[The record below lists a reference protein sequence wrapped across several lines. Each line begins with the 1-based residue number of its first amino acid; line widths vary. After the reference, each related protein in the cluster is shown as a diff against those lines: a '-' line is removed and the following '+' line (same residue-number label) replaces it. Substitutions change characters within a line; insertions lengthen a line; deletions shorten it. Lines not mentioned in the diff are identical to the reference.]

1 MTKEK
6 GFNVD
11 PSWRGV
17 YKASGLS
24 LFAGGVIVFIFIL
37 SLFIMRQPLPVPAK
51 EALENP
57 VTPTLLFLL
66 AALGEFLLMPGVLGL
81 YLSLK
86 DVKKTHMLIATAVW
100 LAAVSM
106 FLVSRGQIISLSQ
119 ISGRYMATTSETL
132 KAAYLASADLAIE
145 VANVY
150 ADMALMLLGVAS
162 IIVGLVMLKG
172 VFGKRI
178 GYLVILAGILTL
190 FGTFGILLE
199 PLAILAPLGLVLG
212 AVWQIVIG
220 AKLYKLGKD
229 VQHASHRTMRPVDV
243 VSGESLDTGRVGLL
257 VLPPSVPRTFP

>member
-1 MTKEK
+1 MTREE
-6 GFNVD
+6 GLNID

-17 YKASGLS
+17 YRASGLS
-24 LFAGGVIVFIFIL
+24 LFAAGVIVFIFIL
-37 SLFIMRQPLPVPAK
+37 SLFIMRQPLPVTPQGV
-51 EALENP
+51 LENP
-57 VTPTLLFLL
+57 VRPVTLFVL
-66 AALGEFLLMPGVLGL
+66 AAFGEFLLMPGVLGL

-86 DVKKTHMLIATAVW
+86 DVKKTHMLIATALW

-150 ADMALMLLGVAS
+150 ADMALMLLSVAS

-178 GYLVILAGILTL
+178 GYLVIVAGILTL
-190 FGTFGILLE
+190 VGTFGVLLE
-199 PLAILAPLGLVLG
+199 PLAILTLFGLLLG

-220 AKLYKLGKD
+220 ARLYKLGKD
-229 VQHASHRTMRPVDV
+229 V
-243 VSGESLDTGRVGLL
+243 
-257 VLPPSVPRTFP
+257 

>member
-1 MTKEK
+1 MAAT
-6 GFNVD
+6 N
-11 PSWRGV
+11 
-17 YKASGLS
+17 
-24 LFAGGVIVFIFIL
+24 
-37 SLFIMRQPLPVPAK
+37 
-51 EALENP
+51 EA
-57 VTPTLLFLL
+57 
-66 AALGEFLLMPGVLGL
+66 
-81 YLSLK
+81 
-86 DVKKTHMLIATAVW
+86 I
-100 LAAVSM
+100 
-106 FLVSRGQIISLSQ
+106 
-119 ISGRYMATTSETL
+119 

-178 GYLVILAGILTL
+178 GYLVIVAGILTL

-229 VQHASHRTMRPVDV
+229 V
-243 VSGESLDTGRVGLL
+243 
-257 VLPPSVPRTFP
+257 